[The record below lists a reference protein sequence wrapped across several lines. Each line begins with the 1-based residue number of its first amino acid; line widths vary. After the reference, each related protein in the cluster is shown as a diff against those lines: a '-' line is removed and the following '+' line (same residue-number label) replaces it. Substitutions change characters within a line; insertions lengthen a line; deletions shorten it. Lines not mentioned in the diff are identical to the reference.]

1 MKKVLIIMML
11 TTWGMPLSAQEVGEC
26 KDSVKQDIIF
36 CDVFEDQAS
45 FRGGSVALQRYLEE
59 NVRWPDEESDV
70 QGRVVVSFMVE
81 KDGSLSEFKVVR
93 GLHPAFDKEALRV
106 VKNMPKWYPAKLN
119 GKGIRQKYILPIPF
133 KLK

>member
-11 TTWGMPLSAQEVGEC
+11 TTWGMTLSAQEVGER
-26 KDSVKQDIIF
+26 KDSVKQENIF
-36 CDVFEDQAS
+36 CDGFEVQAS
-45 FRGGSVALQRYLEE
+45 FHGGSVALQRYLEE

-81 KDGSLSEFKVVR
+81 KDGSLSEIKVVR

-106 VKNMPKWYPAKLN
+106 VENMPKWYPAKLN
-119 GKGIRQKYILPIPF
+119 GKGIRQKIILPIPF